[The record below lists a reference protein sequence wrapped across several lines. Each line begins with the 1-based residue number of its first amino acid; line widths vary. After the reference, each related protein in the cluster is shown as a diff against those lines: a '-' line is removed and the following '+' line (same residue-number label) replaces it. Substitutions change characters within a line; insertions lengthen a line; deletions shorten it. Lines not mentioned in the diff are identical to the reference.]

1 MDAPPSSEAGFG
13 TSFWHWVKRPHWSV
27 AAPVLL
33 IAFAGIFIWQIFL
46 STSEV
51 DQGLTE
57 LSAAYRDARPLEA
70 RLAGFSYAPYD
81 KGVVKVNDNKF
92 RMAAALLS
100 AQAEKLKTPVA
111 LSALGKFHL
120 AQRQFEAAMQ
130 QFEAALKGD
139 ASKFELQ
146 NDLGVALMEKSWLE
160 ADGHKPADLIEGRAH
175 LEQAIKLDRNALE
188 PLFNLALLQ
197 QRQGLWG
204 QAAESWKMYLKND
217 VRSSWA
223 AEARRYLSEIETKK
237 KTQAKE

>member
-1 MDAPPSSEAGFG
+1 MDAPPTAEAGFG
-13 TSFWHWVKRPHWSV
+13 TSFWQWVKRPRWSV

-33 IAFAGIFIWQIFL
+33 LAFAGVFVWQIFL

-57 LSAAYRDARPLEA
+57 LNAAYRAARPLEA
-70 RLAGFSYAPYD
+70 RLAGFSYAPYA
-81 KGVVKVNDNKF
+81 KGVVKLNDNKLKL
-92 RMAAALLS
+92 AADLLS

-120 AQRQFEAAMQ
+120 AQRQFEAAIQ
-130 QFEAALKGD
+130 QFETALKSD
-139 ASKFELQ
+139 ANSTQLQ
-146 NDLGVALMEKSWLE
+146 NDLGVALMEKAWLE
-160 ADGHKPADLIEGRAH
+160 SNGNKSADFTASRTH

-197 QRQGLWG
+197 QRQGWWE
-204 QAAESWKMYLKND
+204 QAEESWKTYLKND

-223 AEARRYLSEIETKK
+223 EEAKRYLSEIEAKK
-237 KTQAKE
+237 KQPSKG